1 METAASTAVFARI
14 SVSGD
19 FHLLRYQR
27 SYKYYTLRAV
37 ALPAL
42 LEAVEALPE
51 FARSV
56 SALPPSSP
64 RVHLSGLPGS
74 SDAAL
79 IAALSRRAPGRFF
92 VVIAESVAAAERW
105 LADLESLDEEI
116 GVAFYPPREGFG
128 EAEPHAEV
136 AGERV
141 ETLERLG
148 RGDIRILLT
157 TARALLERTQ
167 LPRAL
172 AHTRLELR
180 KGDTRRPE
188 DLASHLESI
197 GFERVPMVE
206 DVAQFSVR
214 GGIFDVYGFGMAEPV
229 RLEFWGDDVVE
240 LRHFDLVT
248 QRSTRDAELAL
259 ILPVDGQIS
268 GIAEGSARISIVSL
282 FASDTVVVIP
292 EDSHVG
298 PELVRTWDEAQHH
311 IELARRRGEDT
322 PDRESLYA
330 TPSELMSALL
340 ARGLVGLTATDPA
353 RIPDF
358 LESGRDSSGVLI
370 SGSDTRHM
378 QETTTIHFPLR
389 SPEPILRD
397 MKRLREV
404 VADGLST
411 VILCDNAGQAE
422 RLEELLS
429 EGQRPPNAG
438 LAIGVLS
445 GGFVIPPFGDNQG
458 LRVLTDHEIFRRER
472 RIRRARRY
480 TTGSAIETLTA
491 LTPGDYVVH
500 LEHGVG
506 IYRGIEKIF
515 FRESTVEAAVIE
527 YEGGD
532 RLNVPLYRIDQIE
545 RYRSAADITSDTA
558 PPRLHSLGGKRWAQQ
573 RDRTRAAIQEM
584 TAELL
589 DLYARRKVATRPPHV
604 PDTPWQRQLESSFLF
619 EDTPDQRTATTDV
632 KSDMERARPM
642 DRLLVGDVG
651 YGKTEIAVRAAFKAV
666 QSGRQVAVL
675 VPTTILAEQHA
686 RTFGDRLADFPIN
699 VRTLSRFVTPKQ
711 QQEIISALADGR
723 IDIVIG
729 THRLLSPDVKFK
741 SLGVIVVD
749 EEHRF
754 GVKHKERLKQLK
766 LESDVLT
773 LTATPIPRTLH
784 ISLAGLRDMTLMQ
797 TPPRDRSP
805 VLTFVEPRDE
815 GLIEEGITRELD
827 RGGQVFFVHNRIE
840 TIDAIADHIR
850 RLVPR
855 ARIAVGHGQMRE
867 RDLEQVMREFVD
879 AETDVLVSTMIVES
893 GLDVPNANTMFVN
906 HAHHFGLAQ
915 LYQLRGRVG
924 RSHRRATC
932 YLLVPDADIEE
943 DANRRLK
950 ILEHHTEL
958 GAGYRIALKD
968 LELRGAGNLL
978 GPEQSGFVTAV
989 GFDMYLRMLEE
1000 TVGRLLR
1007 GDTSPK
1013 LQPSDVSVDV
1023 PSYLPDEY
1031 IAAQDAKLDV
1041 YRRLTHMIDPDDI
1054 DGLRAEMR
1062 DRFGPLPPPAE
1073 AFFAVALLR
1082 VLGGAAEMESI
1093 LVRGNEARITFRE
1106 HAVPR
1111 MKGISAAFHEVQ
1123 FQAEV
1128 RRAHPLSLKLTRL
1141 GGAELLS
1148 GLVRA
1153 LATLRAQVTSGTQST
1168 KSK

>member
-1 METAASTAVFARI
+1 
-14 SVSGD
+14 
-19 FHLLRYQR
+19 
-27 SYKYYTLRAV
+27 LRAV
-37 ALPAL
+37 SLPAL

-51 FARSV
+51 FAQSV
-56 SALPPSSP
+56 AALPPLSP
-64 RVHLSGLPGS
+64 RLHLSGLQGS
-74 SDAAL
+74 SDSVVT
-79 IAALSRRAPGRFF
+79 AALSRQGPGRFF
-92 VVIAESVAAAERW
+92 VVVAESVAVAERW
-105 LADLESLDEEI
+105 LADLESLDSELP
-116 GVAFYPPREGFG
+116 VAFYPPREGFG

-141 ETLERLG
+141 ETLERLA
-148 RGDIRILLT
+148 RGDVRILLT

-172 AHTRLELR
+172 ANSRLELR

-188 DLASHLESI
+188 DLAVHLESI
-197 GFERVPMVE
+197 GFERTPMVD

-214 GGIFDVYGFGMAEPV
+214 GGIFDIYGFGMAEPV
-229 RLEFWGDDVVE
+229 RLEFWGDEIAE
-240 LRHFDLVT
+240 LRHFDLVS

-259 ILPVDGQIS
+259 ILPVDGQLS
-268 GIAEGSARISIVSL
+268 GSAEEGERVSIVSL
-282 FASDTVVVIP
+282 FSPDTIVMIP
-292 EDSHVG
+292 EDSHIA
-298 PELVRTWDEAQHH
+298 PELHRTWEEAQHH
-311 IELARRRGEDT
+311 IELARRRGEDA
-322 PDRESLYA
+322 PGREELYDA
-330 TPSELMSALL
+330 PSEILRLL
-340 ARGLVGLTATDPA
+340 RSLGLVALSASGAE
-353 RIPDF
+353 RSPDF
-358 LESGRDSSGVLI
+358 CEDSRGIDPQREDRPLDRVPEI
-370 SGSDTRHM
+370 
-378 QETTTIHFPLR
+378 ETHSIHFPIGP
-389 SPEPILRD
+389 PEPILRD

-404 VADGLST
+404 VADGLAT
-411 VILCDNAGQAE
+411 MILCDNAGQAE
-422 RLEELLS
+422 RLDELLS
-429 EGQRPPNAG
+429 EGNRPPNAA
-438 LAIGVLS
+438 LAIGVLH
-445 GGFVIPPFGDNQG
+445 GGFVVPPWGDNQG

-472 RIRRARRY
+472 RIRRSRRY
-480 TTGSAIETLTA
+480 ATGSTIESMTA

-506 IYRGIEKIF
+506 IYRGIEKVF

-545 RYRSAADITSDTA
+545 RYRSAADITRDA
-558 PPRLHSLGGKRWAQQ
+558 PPPRLHSLGGKRWAQQ

-589 DLYARRKVATRPPHV
+589 DLYARRKVATRAPHL

-619 EDTPDQRTATTDV
+619 EDTPDQRTATSDV

-666 QSGRQVAVL
+666 QTGRQVAVL

-686 RTFGDRLADFPIN
+686 RTFGDRLADFPVV
-699 VRTLSRFVTPKQ
+699 VRTLSRFETPRQ
-711 QQEIISALADGR
+711 QQAVIEMLADGR

-729 THRLLSPDVKFK
+729 THRLLSPDVRFK
-741 SLGVIVVD
+741 NLGVIVVD

-754 GVKHKERLKQLK
+754 GVKHKERLKHLK
-766 LESDVLT
+766 LETDVLT

-805 VLTFVEPRDE
+805 VLTFVEPWDN

-827 RGGQVFFVHNRIE
+827 RGGQVFFVHNRVE
-840 TIDAIADHIR
+840 TIEAIADHVR

-879 AETDVLVSTMIVES
+879 GETDVLVSTMIVES

-906 HAHHFGLAQ
+906 QANHFGLAQ

-932 YLLVPDADIEE
+932 YLLVPDADIDE

-1000 TVGRLLR
+1000 TVTRVMR
-1007 GDTSPK
+1007 GDSGPK
-1013 LQPSDVSVDV
+1013 LQPADVSVDV

-1031 IAAQDAKLDV
+1031 IAGQDAKLDI
-1041 YRRLTHMIDPDDI
+1041 YRRLTHMTDPADI
-1054 DGLRAEMR
+1054 EALQEEVR
-1062 DRFGPLPPPAE
+1062 DRFGPLPDPPE

-1082 VLGGAAEMESI
+1082 VLGGAAEIESI

-1153 LATLRAQVTSGTQST
+1153 LATLRAQLSSGTQPT
-1168 KSK
+1168 KTK